1 MENQETINKLR
12 RIYKES
18 TNETAKAGAKA
29 KLEQMGVSLTDEKPK
44 GDLSQDAIDKLRRI
58 YRESTNETAKAG
70 AKKKLEDAGVSL
82 SSEVPK
88 KKTEMPKSKAKPKA
102 EPKAKAEP
110 KKPSAETKDP
120 YDCDDLI
127 KQAKERKAKAK
138 ANAVKRA
145 NAPKKTPATKNKE
158 AVEKTTTK
166 VAKSVEVRAKK
177 GEVKVAELEKLIA
190 EYEEAIKKLKA
201 LLSKVKSGKKFAKGG
216 NMGMMD
222 TEDSKEF
229 HKIKD
234 HHCECGGKMAK
245 GGNTTIIE
253 EISSRS
259 FKDEYYEYEMIV
271 VSKDLNK
278 DGGKFHKD
286 RFLVSARNID
296 EAKKIATELW
306 EKEFSDSD
314 LSIEAVFSEEA
325 YKNNPRFSK
334 YAKGGTT
341 ESADRKYS
349 ALKSGKRTS
358 RKYASVEMRGG
369 GVYHRRNANQYG
381 RVKGGKTYYEY
392 SENRTD
398 SRRYLAKGG
407 NLSSKESLLF
417 FVENEMSSGMI
428 ANKCDYSD
436 YKTIDKIKAEMVNIL
451 KSDGDRKYSIAETN
465 KLVSKAVKNLGL

>member
-1 MENQETINKLR
+1 MEQEL
-12 RIYKES
+12 
-18 TNETAKAGAKA
+18 
-29 KLEQMGVSLTDEKPK
+29 
-44 GDLSQDAIDKLRRI
+44 IDKYRRI
-58 YRESTNETAKAG
+58 YRETTNALAKET
-70 AKKKLEDAGVSL
+70 AKKKLEEAGVPL
-82 SSEVPK
+82 TEGKAKPTPSEPK
-88 KKTEMPKSKAKPKA
+88 KKAEPKAKP

-110 KKPSAETKDP
+110 KKPTSASKDD

-138 ANAVKRA
+138 ANAQKRA
-145 NAPKKTPATKNKE
+145 NAPKKTTATKNKE
-158 AVEKTTTK
+158 AVEKTTTR
-166 VAKSVEVRAKK
+166 VEKSVESRAKK

-201 LLSKVKSGKKFAKGG
+201 LLSKVKSGSKFAKGG

-222 TEDSKEF
+222 AKDSREYNR
-229 HKIKD
+229 IKD
-234 HHCECGGKMAK
+234 HNCGCGDKKMAK
-245 GGNTTIIE
+245 GGGIY
-253 EISSRS
+253 SSDKL
-259 FKDEYYEYEMIV
+259 FIV
-271 VSKDLNK
+271 KVY
-278 DGGKFHKD
+278 
-286 RFLVSARNID
+286 
-296 EAKKIATELW
+296 
-306 EKEFSDSD
+306 DSD
-314 LSIEAVFSEEA
+314 FNLLDGSRRVFATNSSKAKQEAIDRLEDEMQQKYGTDLMFRVEEA
-325 YKNNPRFSK
+325 PSMF
-334 YAKGGTT
+334 AKGGTT
-341 ESADRKYS
+341 ESSDRKYS

-381 RVKGGKTYYEY
+381 KVKGGKTYYEY

-398 SRRYLAKGG
+398 SKRYLEKGG

>member
-1 MENQETINKLR
+1 
-12 RIYKES
+12 
-18 TNETAKAGAKA
+18 
-29 KLEQMGVSLTDEKPK
+29 
-44 GDLSQDAIDKLRRI
+44 
-58 YRESTNETAKAG
+58 
-70 AKKKLEDAGVSL
+70 
-82 SSEVPK
+82 
-88 KKTEMPKSKAKPKA
+88 
-102 EPKAKAEP
+102 
-110 KKPSAETKDP
+110 
-120 YDCDDLI
+120 
-127 KQAKERKAKAK
+127 
-138 ANAVKRA
+138 
-145 NAPKKTPATKNKE
+145 
-158 AVEKTTTK
+158 
-166 VAKSVEVRAKK
+166 
-177 GEVKVAELEKLIA
+177 
-190 EYEEAIKKLKA
+190 
-201 LLSKVKSGKKFAKGG
+201 
-216 NMGMMD
+216 
-222 TEDSKEF
+222 
-229 HKIKD
+229 
-234 HHCECGGKMAK
+234 MAK

-325 YKNNPRFSK
+325 YKHNPRFSK

-407 NLSSKESLLF
+407 SVGSLKDFNINDLDPYETFIYNDMSKKMSKEDALQIIINN
-417 FVENEMSSGMI
+417 VEG
-428 ANKCDYSD
+428 DYSQLSPNLR
-436 YKTIDKIKAEMVNIL
+436 KIAK
-451 KSDGDRKYSIAETN
+451 KQ
-465 KLVSKAVKNLGL
+465 